1 MAEEAGVI
9 MMKPQKLSDAEFD
22 IIRAAQPTPIDPSE
36 TAAGSTVVSL
46 LSSIDRKVLDQVMI
60 EHRYTPGQI
69 VVYEGQHGDVAYL
82 IWSGRG
88 AVVQGD
94 FVDPASVNYR
104 GPGEVVGEMSLI
116 DNKPRSASIVA
127 LDDVRLLGIHR
138 HDFFEL
144 LQIDPNFST
153 NMMEILSSRLRAA
166 EEMSRVNTAIGREL
180 SAEVEELQSENE
192 ALRQLEQRR
201 QELSELVVHDLR
213 NPLGNLFSAL
223 NMLELV
229 LPEDVLA
236 ENREL
241 LEIARLSHLRMQD
254 LVDSLLDIAQIEAGR
269 PLGERVPT
277 DLQSLMAEVMLLNA
291 FALEKREMSL
301 SQQFPPD
308 LPPVL
313 AEPNQIR
320 RVMTNLVD
328 NAIKYSPKGGPLEIT
343 AVHQDNMM
351 AVSVTDQ
358 GPGVAP
364 EERERIFDRFAQVET
379 GGIRPR
385 GFGLGLSYCKLAI
398 EAHNGRIWVEPGPD
412 GVGSRFVFTLPIV
425 V

>member
-1 MAEEAGVI
+1 MNSEKLTEAQYEVI
-9 MMKPQKLSDAEFD
+9 L
-22 IIRAAQPTPIDPSE
+22 AAQPMPIDPSE

-46 LSSIDRKVLDQVMI
+46 LSSLDRKVLDQVMI
-60 EHRYTPGQI
+60 EHRFAAGEI
-69 VVYEGQHGDVAYL
+69 VVREGQHGDIAYL
-82 IWSGRG
+82 IWSGRV

-94 FVDPASVNYR
+94 FYNPASVNYR

-138 HDFFEL
+138 NDFFEL

-153 NMMEILSSRLRAA
+153 NMMEILSNRLRAA
-166 EEMSRVNTAIGREL
+166 EELSRVNTAIGREL

-192 ALRQLEQRR
+192 ALRHLEQRR

-229 LPEDVLA
+229 LPPDVLEA
-236 ENREL
+236 NREL

-254 LVDSLLDIAQIEAGR
+254 LVDSLLDIAQLDAGR
-269 PLGERVPT
+269 PLGERKATHIPE
-277 DLQSLMAEVMLLNA
+277 LMNEVTQLNA
-291 FALEKREMSL
+291 FALNKREMTL
-301 SQQFPPD
+301 TLNFPPD
-308 LPPVL
+308 LPPVW
-313 AEPNQIR
+313 ADPDQIR
-320 RVMTNLVD
+320 RVLTNLTD
-328 NAIKYSPKGGPLEIT
+328 NAIKYSPKGGPLVVT
-343 AVHQDNMM
+343 AVPFDGRVE
-351 AVSVTDQ
+351 VSVLDA

-364 EERERIFDRFAQVET
+364 EEREHIFARFAQVEA

-385 GFGLGLSYCKLAI
+385 GFGLGLSYCKLAV
-398 EAHNGRIWVEPGPD
+398 EAHNGRIWVEPGPN
-412 GVGSRFVFTLPIV
+412 GVGSRFVFTLPLAI
-425 V
+425 

>member
-1 MAEEAGVI
+1 
-9 MMKPQKLSDAEFD
+9 MKPEKLTEAQYEV
-22 IIRAAQPTPIDPSE
+22 ILAAQPMPIDPSE

-46 LSSIDRKVLDQVMI
+46 LSSLDRKVLDQVMI
-60 EHRYTPGQI
+60 EHRFAAGEI
-69 VVYEGQHGDVAYL
+69 VVREGQHGDIAYL
-82 IWSGRG
+82 IWSGRV

-94 FVDPASVNYR
+94 FYNPASVNYR

-138 HDFFEL
+138 NDFFEL

-153 NMMEILSSRLRAA
+153 NMMEILSNRLRAA
-166 EEMSRVNTAIGREL
+166 EELSRVNTAIGREL

-192 ALRQLEQRR
+192 ALRHLEQRR

-229 LPEDVLA
+229 LPPDVLEA
-236 ENREL
+236 NREL

-254 LVDSLLDIAQIEAGR
+254 LVDSLLDIAQLDAGR
-269 PLGERVPT
+269 PLGERKATHIPE
-277 DLQSLMAEVMLLNA
+277 LMNEVTQLNA
-291 FALEKREMSL
+291 FALNKREMTL
-301 SQQFPPD
+301 TLNFPSD
-308 LPPVL
+308 LPPVW
-313 AEPNQIR
+313 ADPDQIR
-320 RVMTNLVD
+320 RVLTNLTD
-328 NAIKYSPKGGPLEIT
+328 NAIKYSPKGGPLVVT
-343 AVHQDNMM
+343 AVPFDGQVE
-351 AVSVTDQ
+351 VSVLDA

-364 EERERIFDRFAQVET
+364 EEREHIFARFAQVEA

-385 GFGLGLSYCKLAI
+385 GFGLGLSYCKLAV
-398 EAHNGRIWVEPGPD
+398 EAHNGRIWVEPGPN
-412 GVGSRFVFTLPIV
+412 GIGSRFVFTLPLVI
-425 V
+425 

>member
-1 MAEEAGVI
+1 
-9 MMKPQKLSDAEFD
+9 MKPEKLSQAQFAV
-22 IIRAAQPTPIDPSE
+22 ILAAQPTPIDPSE

-46 LSSIDRKVLDQVMI
+46 LSSLDRNVLDQVMV
-60 EHRYTPGQI
+60 EQRFSPGEI
-69 VVYEGQHGDVAYL
+69 VVHEGQYGDIAFL
-82 IWSGRG
+82 IWSGRV
-88 AVVQGD
+88 AVVQGN
-94 FVDPASVNYR
+94 FNNPASVNYR

-127 LDDVRLLGIHR
+127 LDDVRLLGIYR
-138 HDFFEL
+138 KDFFEL
-144 LQIDPNFST
+144 LQIDSSFST
-153 NMMEILSSRLRAA
+153 NMMEILSNRLRAA

-180 SAEVEELQSENE
+180 SAEVEVLQSENE

-229 LPEDVLA
+229 LPQEILA

-254 LVDSLLDIAQIEAGR
+254 LVDSLLDIAQIDAGR
-269 PLGERVPT
+269 PLGNYKPT
-277 DLQSLMAEVMLLNA
+277 NLPALMKEVLMLNV
-291 FALEKREMSL
+291 FALNKREMTL
-301 SQQFPPD
+301 TQNFPED
-308 LPPVL
+308 LPSVL
-313 AEPNQIR
+313 ADPNQIR
-320 RVMTNLVD
+320 RVLTNLVD
-328 NAIKYSPKGGPLEIT
+328 NAIKYSPKGGALTVT
-343 AVHQDNMM
+343 AVRHDNMVQ
-351 AVSVTDQ
+351 VSVTDA
-358 GPGVAP
+358 GPGVSP
-364 EERERIFDRFAQVET
+364 VERERIFERFTQAET

-385 GFGLGLSYCKLAI
+385 GFGLGLSYCKLAV

>member
-1 MAEEAGVI
+1 MNRE
-9 MMKPQKLSDAEFD
+9 MLSEQEFEV
-22 IIRAAQPTPIDPSE
+22 IRAAQPAPIDPSA

-46 LSSIDRKVLDQVMI
+46 LSSLDRKVLDQVMI
-60 EHRYTPGQI
+60 EHRFAAGEI
-69 VVYEGQHGDVAYL
+69 VVREGQHGDIAYL
-82 IWSGRG
+82 IWSGRV

-94 FVDPASVNYR
+94 FYNPASVNYR

-138 HDFFEL
+138 NDFFEL

-153 NMMEILSSRLRAA
+153 NMMEILSNRLRAA
-166 EEMSRVNTAIGREL
+166 EELSRVNTAIGREL

-192 ALRQLEQRR
+192 ALRRLEQRR

-229 LPEDVLA
+229 LPPDVLEA
-236 ENREL
+236 NREL

-269 PLGERVPT
+269 PLGERKATHIPE
-277 DLQSLMAEVMLLNA
+277 LMSEVTQLNA
-291 FALEKREMSL
+291 FALNKREMSL
-301 SQQFPPD
+301 TLNFPPD
-308 LPPVL
+308 LPPVW
-313 AEPNQIR
+313 ADPDQIR
-320 RVMTNLVD
+320 RVLTNLTD
-328 NAIKYSPKGGPLEIT
+328 NAIKYSPKGGLLVVT
-343 AVHQDNMM
+343 AVPVDGMVE
-351 AVSVTDQ
+351 VSVLDA

-364 EERERIFDRFAQVET
+364 EEREHIFARFAQVEA

-385 GFGLGLSYCKLAI
+385 GFGLGLSYCKLAV

-412 GVGSRFVFTLPIV
+412 GVGSRFVFTLPV
-425 V
+425 VV

>member
-1 MAEEAGVI
+1 
-9 MMKPQKLSDAEFD
+9 MMRTQKLPDEEFN
-22 IIRAAQPTPIDPSE
+22 IVRAAQPAPIDPSE

-46 LSSIDRKVLDQVMI
+46 LSSLDRKVLDQVMV
-60 EHRYTPGQI
+60 EHRYTPGEI
-69 VVYEGQHGDVAYL
+69 VVYEGQYGDIAYL
-82 IWSGRG
+82 IWSGRV

-94 FVDPASVNYR
+94 FANPSSVNYR

-138 HDFFEL
+138 NDFFEL

-153 NMMEILSSRLRAA
+153 NMMEILSNRLRAA

-180 SAEVEELQSENE
+180 SAEVEVLQSENE
-192 ALRQLEQRR
+192 ALRQMEQRR

-229 LPEDVLA
+229 LPEAVLE

-269 PLGERVPT
+269 PLGEREPT
-277 DLQSLMAEVMLLNA
+277 NVASLMGEVTQLNA
-291 FALEKREMSL
+291 FALDKREMTL
-301 SQQFPPD
+301 TQNFPED

-313 AEPNQIR
+313 ADPNQIR
-320 RVMTNLVD
+320 RVITNLID
-328 NAIKYSPKGGPLEIT
+328 NAIKYSPKGGPLTIT
-343 AVHQDNMM
+343 AVRQGSMVE
-351 AVSVTDQ
+351 VSVVDA

-364 EERERIFDRFAQVET
+364 EERERIFDRFAQAEA

-398 EAHNGRIWVEPGPD
+398 EAHNGRIWVEPGPE
-412 GVGSRFVFTLPIV
+412 GVGSRFVFTLPV
-425 V
+425 VI

>member
-1 MAEEAGVI
+1 
-9 MMKPQKLSDAEFD
+9 MKPEKLSQAQFAV
-22 IIRAAQPTPIDPSE
+22 ILAAQPTPIDPSE

-46 LSSIDRKVLDQVMI
+46 LSSLDRKVLDQVMV
-60 EHRYTPGQI
+60 EQRFSPGEI
-69 VVYEGQHGDVAYL
+69 VVHEGQYGDIAFL
-82 IWSGRG
+82 IWSGRV
-88 AVVQGD
+88 AVVQGN
-94 FVDPASVNYR
+94 FNNPASVNYR

-127 LDDVRLLGIHR
+127 LDDVRLLGIYR
-138 HDFFEL
+138 KDFFEL
-144 LQIDPNFST
+144 LQIDSSFST
-153 NMMEILSSRLRAA
+153 NMMEILSNRLRAA

-180 SAEVEELQSENE
+180 SAEVEVLQSENE

-229 LPEDVLA
+229 LPQEILA

-241 LEIARLSHLRMQD
+241 LELARLSHLRMQD
-254 LVDSLLDIAQIEAGR
+254 LVDSLLDIAQIDAGR
-269 PLGERVPT
+269 PLGNYKPT
-277 DLQSLMAEVMLLNA
+277 NLPALMKEVLMLNV
-291 FALEKREMSL
+291 FALNKREMTL
-301 SQQFPPD
+301 TQNFPED
-308 LPPVL
+308 LPSVL
-313 AEPNQIR
+313 ADPNQIR
-320 RVMTNLVD
+320 RVLTNLVD
-328 NAIKYSPKGGPLEIT
+328 NAIKYSPKGGALTVT
-343 AVHQDNMM
+343 AVRHDNMVQ
-351 AVSVTDQ
+351 VSVTDA
-358 GPGVAP
+358 GPGVSP
-364 EERERIFDRFAQVET
+364 VERERIFERFTQAET

-385 GFGLGLSYCKLAI
+385 GFGLGLSYCKLAV

>member
-1 MAEEAGVI
+1 
-9 MMKPQKLSDAEFD
+9 MMKIQKLADWEFD

-46 LSSIDRKVLDQVMI
+46 LSSLDRKVLDQVMI
-60 EHRYTPGQI
+60 EHRYKPGE
-69 VVYEGQHGDVAYL
+69 VVVFEGQHGDIAYL
-82 IWSGRG
+82 IWSGRV

-94 FVDPASVNYR
+94 FANPSSVNYR

-138 HDFFEL
+138 NDFFEL

-153 NMMEILSSRLRAA
+153 NMMEILSNRLRAA

-180 SAEVEELQSENE
+180 SAEVEELLSENE

-201 QELSELVVHDLR
+201 LELSELVVHDLR

-229 LPEDVLA
+229 LPEDVLE

-269 PLGERVPT
+269 PLGERQAT
-277 DLQSLMAEVMLLNA
+277 NLAGLMEEVMQLNA
-291 FALEKREMSL
+291 FALDKREMTY
-301 SQQFPPD
+301 SQDFTDD
-308 LPPVL
+308 LPP
-313 AEPNQIR
+313 AWADPNQIR
-320 RVMTNLVD
+320 RVLTNLVD
-328 NAIKYSPKGGPLEIT
+328 NAIKYSPKGGPLT
-343 AVHQDNMM
+343 VRAVARRNMIE
-351 AVSVTDQ
+351 VSVIDA

-364 EERERIFDRFAQVET
+364 AEREHIFDRFAQVEA

-385 GFGLGLSYCKLAI
+385 GFGLGLSYCKLAV

-412 GVGSRFVFTLPIV
+412 GVGSRFVFTLPMV

>member
-1 MAEEAGVI
+1 
-9 MMKPQKLSDAEFD
+9 MKPEKLSEVEFD
-22 IIRAAQPTPIDPSE
+22 VIRAAQPTPIDPSE

-46 LSSIDRKVLDQVMI
+46 LSSLERRVLDQVMV
-60 EHRYTPGQI
+60 EQRYKPGEI
-69 VVYEGQHGDVAYL
+69 VVHEGQHGDMAFL
-82 IWSGRG
+82 IWSGRV
-88 AVVQGD
+88 AVVQGS
-94 FVDPASVNYR
+94 FANPAGVHYR

-127 LDDVRLLGIHR
+127 LDDVRLLGIYR
-138 HDFFEL
+138 KDFFEL
-144 LQIDPNFST
+144 LHIDPNFST

-180 SAEVEELQSENE
+180 SAEVEVLQSENE
-192 ALRQLEQRR
+192 ALRQMEQRR

-254 LVDSLLDIAQIEAGR
+254 LVDSLLDIAQIDAGR
-269 PLGERVPT
+269 PLGEYQPT
-277 DLQSLMAEVMLLNA
+277 ELAALMKEVLHLNI
-291 FALEKREMSL
+291 FALNKREL
-301 SQQFPPD
+301 TLTQNFPTN

-313 AEPNQIR
+313 ADPNQIR
-320 RVMTNLVD
+320 RVLTNLVD
-328 NAIKYSPKGGPLEIT
+328 NAIKYSPKGGSLTVT
-343 AVHQDNMM
+343 AVHQSNM
-351 AVSVTDQ
+351 VELSVTDV

-364 EERERIFDRFAQVET
+364 EERERIFGRFTQAEA

-385 GFGLGLSYCKLAI
+385 GFGLGLSYCKLAV

-412 GVGSRFVFTLPIV
+412 GVGSRFVFTLPV
-425 V
+425 VI

>member
-1 MAEEAGVI
+1 
-9 MMKPQKLSDAEFD
+9 MMRTQKLPDEEFN
-22 IIRAAQPTPIDPSE
+22 IVRAAQPAPIDPSE

-46 LSSIDRKVLDQVMI
+46 LSSLDRKVLDQVMV
-60 EHRYTPGQI
+60 EHRYTPGEI
-69 VVYEGQHGDVAYL
+69 VVYEGQYGDIAYL
-82 IWSGRG
+82 IWSGRV

-94 FVDPASVNYR
+94 FANPSSVNYR

-138 HDFFEL
+138 NDFFEL

-153 NMMEILSSRLRAA
+153 NMMEILSNRLRAA

-180 SAEVEELQSENE
+180 SAEVEVLQSENE
-192 ALRQLEQRR
+192 ALRQMEQRR

-229 LPEDVLA
+229 LPEAVLE

-269 PLGERVPT
+269 PLGEREPT
-277 DLQSLMAEVMLLNA
+277 NVASLMGEVTQLNA
-291 FALEKREMSL
+291 FALDKREMTL
-301 SQQFPPD
+301 AQNFPED

-313 AEPNQIR
+313 ADPNQIR
-320 RVMTNLVD
+320 RVITNLID
-328 NAIKYSPKGGPLEIT
+328 NAIKYSPKGGPLTIT
-343 AVHQDNMM
+343 AVRQGSMVE
-351 AVSVTDQ
+351 VSVVDA

-364 EERERIFDRFAQVET
+364 EERERIFDRFAQAEA

-398 EAHNGRIWVEPGPD
+398 EAHNGRIWVEPGPE
-412 GVGSRFVFTLPIV
+412 GVGSRFVFTLPV
-425 V
+425 VI

>member
-1 MAEEAGVI
+1 
-9 MMKPQKLSDAEFD
+9 MKPEKLTEAQYEV
-22 IIRAAQPTPIDPSE
+22 ILAAQPMPIDPSE

-46 LSSIDRKVLDQVMI
+46 LSSLDRKVLDQVMI
-60 EHRYTPGQI
+60 EHRFAAGEI
-69 VVYEGQHGDVAYL
+69 VVREGQHGDIAYL
-82 IWSGRG
+82 IWSGRV

-94 FVDPASVNYR
+94 FYNPASVNYR

-138 HDFFEL
+138 NDFFEL

-153 NMMEILSSRLRAA
+153 NMMEILSNRLRAA
-166 EEMSRVNTAIGREL
+166 EELSRVNTAIGREL

-192 ALRQLEQRR
+192 ALRHLEQRR

-229 LPEDVLA
+229 LPPDVLEA
-236 ENREL
+236 NREL

-254 LVDSLLDIAQIEAGR
+254 LVDSLLDIAQLDAGR
-269 PLGERVPT
+269 PLGERKATHIPE
-277 DLQSLMAEVMLLNA
+277 LMNEVTQLNA
-291 FALEKREMSL
+291 FALNKREMTL
-301 SQQFPPD
+301 TLNFPPD
-308 LPPVL
+308 LPPVW
-313 AEPNQIR
+313 ADPDQIR
-320 RVMTNLVD
+320 RVLTNLTD
-328 NAIKYSPKGGPLEIT
+328 NAIKYSPKGGPLVVT
-343 AVHQDNMM
+343 AVPFDGRVE
-351 AVSVTDQ
+351 VSVLDA

-364 EERERIFDRFAQVET
+364 EEREHIFARFAQVEA

-385 GFGLGLSYCKLAI
+385 GFGLGLSYCKLAV
-398 EAHNGRIWVEPGPD
+398 EAHNGRIWVEPGPG
-412 GVGSRFVFTLPIV
+412 GVGSRFVFTLPLAI
-425 V
+425 

>member
-1 MAEEAGVI
+1 MRT
-9 MMKPQKLSDAEFD
+9 QKLPDEEFN
-22 IIRAAQPTPIDPSE
+22 IVRAAQPAPIDPSE

-46 LSSIDRKVLDQVMI
+46 LSSLDRKVLDQVMV
-60 EHRYTPGQI
+60 EHRYTPGEI
-69 VVYEGQHGDVAYL
+69 VVYEGQYGDIAYL
-82 IWSGRG
+82 IWSGRV

-94 FVDPASVNYR
+94 FANPSSVNYR

-138 HDFFEL
+138 NDFFEL

-153 NMMEILSSRLRAA
+153 NMMEILSNRLRAA

-180 SAEVEELQSENE
+180 SAEVEVLQSENE
-192 ALRQLEQRR
+192 ALRQMEQRR

-229 LPEDVLA
+229 LPEAVLE

-269 PLGERVPT
+269 PLGEREPT
-277 DLQSLMAEVMLLNA
+277 NVASLMGEVTQLNA
-291 FALEKREMSL
+291 FALDKREMTL
-301 SQQFPPD
+301 AQNFPED

-313 AEPNQIR
+313 ADPNQIR
-320 RVMTNLVD
+320 RVITNLID
-328 NAIKYSPKGGPLEIT
+328 NAIKYSPKGGPLTIT
-343 AVHQDNMM
+343 AVRQGSMVE
-351 AVSVTDQ
+351 VSVVDA

-364 EERERIFDRFAQVET
+364 EERERIFDRFAQAEA

-398 EAHNGRIWVEPGPD
+398 EAHNGRIWVEPGPE
-412 GVGSRFVFTLPIV
+412 GVGSRFVFTLPV
-425 V
+425 VI

>member
-1 MAEEAGVI
+1 
-9 MMKPQKLSDAEFD
+9 MMRTQKLPDEEFN
-22 IIRAAQPTPIDPSE
+22 IVRAAQPAPIDPSE

-46 LSSIDRKVLDQVMI
+46 LSSLDRKVLDQVMV
-60 EHRYTPGQI
+60 EHRYTPGEI
-69 VVYEGQHGDVAYL
+69 VVYEGQYGDIAYL
-82 IWSGRG
+82 IWSGRV

-94 FVDPASVNYR
+94 FANPSSVNYR

-138 HDFFEL
+138 NDFFEL

-153 NMMEILSSRLRAA
+153 NMMEILSNRLRAA

-180 SAEVEELQSENE
+180 SAEVEVLQSENE
-192 ALRQLEQRR
+192 ALRQMEQRR

-229 LPEDVLA
+229 LPEAVLE

-269 PLGERVPT
+269 PLGEREPT
-277 DLQSLMAEVMLLNA
+277 NVASLMGEVTQLNA
-291 FALEKREMSL
+291 FALDKREMTL
-301 SQQFPPD
+301 VQNFPED

-313 AEPNQIR
+313 ADPNQIR
-320 RVMTNLVD
+320 RVITNLID
-328 NAIKYSPKGGPLEIT
+328 NAIKYSPKGGPLTIT
-343 AVHQDNMM
+343 AVRQGSMVE
-351 AVSVTDQ
+351 VSVVDA

-364 EERERIFDRFAQVET
+364 EERERIFDRFAQAEA

-398 EAHNGRIWVEPGPD
+398 EAHNGRIWVEPGPE
-412 GVGSRFVFTLPIV
+412 GVGSRFVFTLPV
-425 V
+425 VI

>member
-1 MAEEAGVI
+1 
-9 MMKPQKLSDAEFD
+9 MMNTQKLSEQEFEV
-22 IIRAAQPTPIDPSE
+22 IRAAQPTPIDPSE

-46 LSSIDRKVLDQVMI
+46 LSSLDRKMLDQVMI
-60 EHRYTPGQI
+60 EHRYKPGEI
-69 VVYEGQHGDVAYL
+69 VVFEGQHGDVAYL
-82 IWSGRG
+82 IWSGRV

-94 FVDPASVNYR
+94 FINPASVNYR

-138 HDFFEL
+138 NDFFEL

-153 NMMEILSSRLRAA
+153 NMMEILSNRLRAA

-192 ALRQLEQRR
+192 ALRQMEQRR

-229 LPEDVLA
+229 LPEHVLE

-269 PLGERVPT
+269 PSGERKET
-277 DLQSLMAEVMLLNA
+277 QLADLMEEVMQLNA
-291 FALEKREMSL
+291 FALAKREMKL
-301 SQQFPPD
+301 TMNFPAD
-308 LPPVL
+308 LPAVWADPS
-313 AEPNQIR
+313 QIR
-320 RVMTNLVD
+320 RVLTNLVD
-328 NAIKYSPKGGPLEIT
+328 NAIKYSPRGGALTVT
-343 AVHQDNMM
+343 AVPHDNLVE
-351 AVSVTDQ
+351 VSVVDA

-364 EERERIFDRFAQVET
+364 EERMHIFDRFTQVET

-398 EAHNGRIWVEPGPD
+398 EAHDGRIWVESGPD
-412 GVGSRFVFTLPIV
+412 GVGSCFAFTLPQAG
-425 V
+425 

>member
-1 MAEEAGVI
+1 
-9 MMKPQKLSDAEFD
+9 MKTVKLSDQEFD
-22 IIRAAQPTPIDPSE
+22 VIRAAQPTPIDPSE

-46 LSSIDRKVLDQVMI
+46 LSSLDRKMLDQVMI
-60 EHRYTPGQI
+60 EHRYEPGE
-69 VVYEGQHGDVAYL
+69 VVVHEGQHGDIAYL
-82 IWSGRG
+82 IWSGRV

-94 FVDPASVNYR
+94 FVHPASVNYR

-138 HDFFEL
+138 NDFFEL

-229 LPEDVLA
+229 LPEEVLA

-254 LVDSLLDIAQIEAGR
+254 LVDSLLDIAQIDAGR
-269 PLGERVPT
+269 PFGERKPT
-277 DLQSLMAEVMLLNA
+277 NLASLMSEVLQLNT
-291 FALEKREMSL
+291 FALAKREMKL
-301 SQQFPPD
+301 TQNFAPNLPAAWANPD
-308 LPPVL
+308 
-313 AEPNQIR
+313 QIR
-320 RVMTNLVD
+320 RVLTNLVD
-328 NAIKYSPKGGPLEIT
+328 NAIKYSPKGGPITVT
-343 AVHQDNMM
+343 AVPQGSNIE
-351 AVSVTDQ
+351 VSVIDA
-358 GPGVAP
+358 GPGVDP
-364 EERERIFDRFAQVET
+364 KERVHIFDRFTQVEA

-385 GFGLGLSYCKLAI
+385 GFGLGLSYCKLAV

-412 GVGSRFVFTLPIV
+412 GVGSRFVFTLPQAS
-425 V
+425 

>member
-1 MAEEAGVI
+1 
-9 MMKPQKLSDAEFD
+9 MKTQKLSDGEFD

-46 LSSIDRKVLDQVMI
+46 LSSLDRKVLDQVMS
-60 EHRYTPGQI
+60 EHRFSPGEI
-69 VVYEGQHGDVAYL
+69 VVYEGQYGDIAYL
-82 IWSGRG
+82 IWSGRV

-94 FVDPASVNYR
+94 FTNPASVNYR

-138 HDFFEL
+138 KDFFDL
-144 LQIDPNFST
+144 LQIDPSFST

-201 QELSELVVHDLR
+201 LELSELVVHDLR

-229 LPEDVLA
+229 LPREVLE

-269 PLGERVPT
+269 PLGEREPT
-277 DLQSLMAEVMLLNA
+277 NLVTLMEEVMQLNA
-291 FALEKREMSL
+291 FALEKREMIL
-301 SQQFPPD
+301 VQNFPED

-313 AEPNQIR
+313 ANPNQIR
-320 RVMTNLVD
+320 RVITNLVD
-328 NAIKYSPKGGPLEIT
+328 NAIKYSPKGGPLSIT
-343 AVHQDNMM
+343 AVSQKNMVR
-351 AVSVTDQ
+351 VSVIDA

-364 EERERIFDRFAQVET
+364 EERQRIFNRFAQAET

-385 GFGLGLSYCKLAI
+385 GFGLGLSYCKLAV
-398 EAHNGRIWVEPGPD
+398 EAHNGRIWVESGPD
-412 GVGSRFVFTLPIV
+412 GVGSSFVFTLPQV
-425 V
+425 P

>member
-1 MAEEAGVI
+1 MNREMLTE
-9 MMKPQKLSDAEFD
+9 QEFEV
-22 IIRAAQPTPIDPSE
+22 IRAAQPAPIDPSA

-46 LSSIDRKVLDQVMI
+46 LSSLDRKVLDQVMI
-60 EHRYTPGQI
+60 EHRYAAGEI
-69 VVYEGQHGDVAYL
+69 VVREGQHGDIAYL
-82 IWSGRG
+82 IWSGRV

-94 FVDPASVNYR
+94 FFNPASVNYR

-138 HDFFEL
+138 KDFFEL

-153 NMMEILSSRLRAA
+153 NMMEILSNRLRAA
-166 EEMSRVNTAIGREL
+166 EELSRVNTAIGREL

-192 ALRQLEQRR
+192 ALRRLEQRR

-229 LPEDVLA
+229 LPPDVLEA
-236 ENREL
+236 NREL

-269 PLGERVPT
+269 PLGERKATHIP
-277 DLQSLMAEVMLLNA
+277 DLMKEVTQLNA
-291 FALEKREMSL
+291 FALNKREMTL
-301 SQQFPPD
+301 TLNFPPD
-308 LPPVL
+308 LPPVW
-313 AEPNQIR
+313 ADPDQIR
-320 RVMTNLVD
+320 RVLTNLTD
-328 NAIKYSPKGGPLEIT
+328 NAIKYSPKGGPLVVT
-343 AVHQDNMM
+343 AVLVDGMVE
-351 AVSVTDQ
+351 VSVLDA

-364 EERERIFDRFAQVET
+364 EEREHIFARFAQVEA

-385 GFGLGLSYCKLAI
+385 GFGLGLSYCKLAV
-398 EAHNGRIWVEPGPD
+398 EAHNGRIWVEPGPN
-412 GVGSRFVFTLPIV
+412 GVGSRFVFTLPLVI
-425 V
+425 

>member
-1 MAEEAGVI
+1 
-9 MMKPQKLSDAEFD
+9 MMRTQKLPDEEFN
-22 IIRAAQPTPIDPSE
+22 IVRAAQPAPIDPSE

-46 LSSIDRKVLDQVMI
+46 LSSLDRKVLDQVMV
-60 EHRYTPGQI
+60 EHRYTPGEI
-69 VVYEGQHGDVAYL
+69 VVYEGQYGDIAYL
-82 IWSGRG
+82 IWSGRV

-94 FVDPASVNYR
+94 FANPSSVNYR

-138 HDFFEL
+138 NDFFEL

-153 NMMEILSSRLRAA
+153 NMMEILSNRLRAA

-180 SAEVEELQSENE
+180 SAEVEVLQSENE
-192 ALRQLEQRR
+192 ALRQMEQRR

-229 LPEDVLA
+229 LPEAVLE

-269 PLGERVPT
+269 PLGEREPT
-277 DLQSLMAEVMLLNA
+277 NVASLMGEVTQLNA
-291 FALEKREMSL
+291 FALDKREMTL
-301 SQQFPPD
+301 AQNFPED

-313 AEPNQIR
+313 ADPNQIR
-320 RVMTNLVD
+320 RVITNLID
-328 NAIKYSPKGGPLEIT
+328 NAIKYSPKGGPLTIT
-343 AVHQDNMM
+343 AVRQGSMVE
-351 AVSVTDQ
+351 VSVVDA

-364 EERERIFDRFAQVET
+364 EERERIFDRFAQAEA

-412 GVGSRFVFTLPIV
+412 GVGSRFVFTLPV
-425 V
+425 VI

>member
-1 MAEEAGVI
+1 MNRE
-9 MMKPQKLSDAEFD
+9 MLSEQEFEV
-22 IIRAAQPTPIDPSE
+22 IRAAQPAPIDPSA

-46 LSSIDRKVLDQVMI
+46 LSSLDRKVLDQVMI
-60 EHRYTPGQI
+60 EHRYAAGEL
-69 VVYEGQHGDVAYL
+69 VVREGQYGDVAYL
-82 IWSGRG
+82 IWSGRV

-94 FVDPASVNYR
+94 LYNPSSVIYR

-138 HDFFEL
+138 KDFFEL

-153 NMMEILSSRLRAA
+153 NMMEILSNRLRAA
-166 EEMSRVNTAIGREL
+166 EELSRVNTAIGREL

-192 ALRQLEQRR
+192 ALRRTEQRR

-229 LPEDVLA
+229 LPPDVLEA
-236 ENREL
+236 NREL

-269 PLGERVPT
+269 PLGERKATHLP
-277 DLQSLMAEVMLLNA
+277 DLMTEVMQLNA
-291 FALEKREMSL
+291 FALEKREMTL
-301 SQQFPPD
+301 TLNFPPD
-308 LPPVL
+308 LPPVW
-313 AEPNQIR
+313 AAPDQIR
-320 RVMTNLVD
+320 RVLTNLTD
-328 NAIKYSPKGGPLEIT
+328 NAIKYSPKGGPLVVT
-343 AVHQDNMM
+343 AVAHDGFVE
-351 AVSVTDQ
+351 VSVQDA

-364 EERERIFDRFAQVET
+364 EEREHIFARFTQVEA

-385 GFGLGLSYCKLAI
+385 GFGLGLSYCKLAV
-398 EAHNGRIWVEPGPD
+398 EAHNGRIWVEPGPE
-412 GVGSRFVFTLPIV
+412 GVGSRFVFTLPIIV
-425 V
+425 

>member
-1 MAEEAGVI
+1 
-9 MMKPQKLSDAEFD
+9 MMRTQKLPDEEFN
-22 IIRAAQPTPIDPSE
+22 IVRAAQPAPIDPSE

-46 LSSIDRKVLDQVMI
+46 LSSLDRKVLDQVMV
-60 EHRYTPGQI
+60 EHRYTPGEI
-69 VVYEGQHGDVAYL
+69 VVYEGQYGDIAYL
-82 IWSGRG
+82 IWSGRV

-94 FVDPASVNYR
+94 FANPSSVNYR

-138 HDFFEL
+138 NDFFEL

-153 NMMEILSSRLRAA
+153 NMMEILSNRLRAA

-180 SAEVEELQSENE
+180 SAEVEVLQSENE
-192 ALRQLEQRR
+192 ALRQMEQRR

-229 LPEDVLA
+229 LPEAVLE

-269 PLGERVPT
+269 PLGEREPT
-277 DLQSLMAEVMLLNA
+277 NVASLMGEVTQLNA
-291 FALEKREMSL
+291 FALDKREMTL
-301 SQQFPPD
+301 VQNFPED

-313 AEPNQIR
+313 ADPNQIR
-320 RVMTNLVD
+320 RVITNLID
-328 NAIKYSPKGGPLEIT
+328 NAIKYSPKGGPLTIT
-343 AVHQDNMM
+343 AVRQGSMVE
-351 AVSVTDQ
+351 VSVVDA

-364 EERERIFDRFAQVET
+364 EERERIFDRFAQAEA

-412 GVGSRFVFTLPIV
+412 GVGSRFVFTLPV
-425 V
+425 VI

>member
-1 MAEEAGVI
+1 
-9 MMKPQKLSDAEFD
+9 MKTGKLSEAQFE
-22 IIRAAQPTPIDPSE
+22 IIQAAQPTPIDPTE
-36 TAAGSTVVSL
+36 TAAGSTVVGL
-46 LSSIDRKVLDQVMI
+46 LSSLDRKVLDEVMI
-60 EHRYTPGQI
+60 EHRFGPGEI
-69 VVYEGQHGDVAYL
+69 VVHEGHYGDIAYL
-82 IWSGRG
+82 IWSGRV

-94 FVDPASVNYR
+94 FSRPASVNYR
-104 GPGEVVGEMSLI
+104 GPGEVVGEMSII

-144 LQIDPNFST
+144 LQIDPNFGT
-153 NMMEILSSRLRAA
+153 NMMEILSRRLRAA

-192 ALRQLEQRR
+192 ALRQMEQRR

-229 LPEDVLA
+229 LPEDVLE

-254 LVDSLLDIAQIEAGR
+254 LVDSLLDIAQFEAGR
-269 PLGERVPT
+269 PLGERKPT
-277 DLQSLMAEVMLLNA
+277 NIATLMTEVMQLNA
-291 FALEKREMSL
+291 FALAKREMTL
-301 SQQFPPD
+301 TEQFPED
-308 LPPVL
+308 LPTVL
-313 AEPNQIR
+313 ADPNQIR
-320 RVMTNLVD
+320 RVITNLVD
-328 NAIKYSPKGGPLEIT
+328 NAIKYSPKRGPLTVT
-343 AVHQDNMM
+343 AVRQNNMVE
-351 AVSVTDQ
+351 VSVIDE

-385 GFGLGLSYCKLAI
+385 GFGLGLSYCKLAV
-398 EAHNGRIWVEPGPD
+398 EAHNGRIWVETGPND
-412 GVGSRFVFTLPIV
+412 VGSRFVFTLPV
-425 V
+425 VV

>member
-1 MAEEAGVI
+1 MNRDMLTE
-9 MMKPQKLSDAEFD
+9 QEFEV
-22 IIRAAQPTPIDPSE
+22 IRAAQPAPIDPSA

-46 LSSIDRKVLDQVMI
+46 LSSLDRRVLDQVMI
-60 EHRYTPGQI
+60 EHRYAAGEI
-69 VVYEGQHGDVAYL
+69 VVREGQHGDIAYL
-82 IWSGRG
+82 IWSGRV

-94 FVDPASVNYR
+94 FYNPASVNYR

-138 HDFFEL
+138 KDFFEL

-153 NMMEILSSRLRAA
+153 NMMEILSNRLRAA
-166 EEMSRVNTAIGREL
+166 EELSRVNTAIGREL

-192 ALRQLEQRR
+192 ALRRLEQRR

-229 LPEDVLA
+229 LPPDVLEA
-236 ENREL
+236 NREL

-269 PLGERVPT
+269 PLGERKATHIPE
-277 DLQSLMAEVMLLNA
+277 LMSEVTQLNA
-291 FALEKREMSL
+291 FALNKREMSL
-301 SQQFPPD
+301 TLNFPPD
-308 LPPVL
+308 LPPVW
-313 AEPNQIR
+313 ADPDQIR
-320 RVMTNLVD
+320 RVLTNLTD
-328 NAIKYSPKGGPLEIT
+328 NAIKYSPKGGLLVVT
-343 AVHQDNMM
+343 AVPVDGMVE
-351 AVSVTDQ
+351 VSVLDA

-364 EERERIFDRFAQVET
+364 EEREHIFARFAQVEA

-385 GFGLGLSYCKLAI
+385 GFGLGLSYCKLAV

-412 GVGSRFVFTLPIV
+412 GVGSRFVFTLPLAI
-425 V
+425 